1 MEPVSHFPL
10 INESRHSPRIP
21 LSLFLFLSPEH
32 LPVARFSLRI
42 SDITSLRP
50 IRPLSEYK
58 VENRMELFALF
69 MERTNGKEKGK
80 GGKVSRKLAF
90 VKKKKRGMEGGERNS
105 KEICFPLCEL
115 DTILATRK

>member
-80 GGKVSRKLAF
+80 EGKVSRKLAF
-90 VKKKKRGMEGGERNS
+90 VKKKKRNGKRRAKFEGNLFSPLRVRYDIGNS
-105 KEICFPLCEL
+105 
-115 DTILATRK
+115 